1 MTKAP
6 RLSPRALALTDR
18 LLARLPTTVAMLEAW
33 WEQQAGVR
41 RVEMFMLLKHLDG
54 ERWDYDRAAKMVRP
68 MGAKPAAV
76 EPSPQVRAAVST
88 RTHRH
93 AGTSTPIITEKMIKA
108 STPAA
113 MPGGSGHGG
122 GVGVVKASRVATKA
136 PTPAGESVADMVTDM
151 PPAVFLAKA
160 AEMMGDAVKAMN
172 KAPVSVPA
180 FTLPPIPVRTIQPS
194 VLSASIVTVGWGKP
208 PSGPEGQ
215 IDPSAPVTAMV
226 GGVTM
231 SGLAAAVQEAARAYQ
246 RALLSPPTTP
256 RPPAKPR
263 QSKPVTGSVSE
274 RVRASVCRKPG
285 TVGEVIARFHDVNEN
300 TVRGAL
306 GTLKSKGL
314 VGHTGG
320 KYGAPRG

>member
-1 MTKAP
+1 MNKAP

-18 LLARLPTTVAMLEAW
+18 LLARLPTTVPMLEAW

-54 ERWDYDRAAKMVRP
+54 ERWDYDRTAKMVRP

-76 EPSPQVRAAVST
+76 PPTTMRDVEAAAKAVHTMKAPPFAPPRFVLSPKANRAPFAPATTV
-88 RTHRH
+88 
-93 AGTSTPIITEKMIKA
+93 TE
-108 STPAA
+108 
-113 MPGGSGHGG
+113 
-122 GVGVVKASRVATKA
+122 A
-136 PTPAGESVADMVTDM
+136 PTPD
-151 PPAVFLAKA
+151 PA
-160 AEMMGDAVKAMN
+160 
-172 KAPVSVPA
+172 APVAVPA
-180 FTLPPIPVRTIQPS
+180 FTLPPIPAQTLPSS
-194 VLSASIVTVGWGKP
+194 VLDAGILTIGRTDKP
-208 PSGPEGQ
+208 AG
-215 IDPSAPVTAMV
+215 PVTAMV

-231 SGLAAAVQEAARAYQ
+231 SGSAAAVKAATEAYQ

-285 TVGEVIARFHDVNEN
+285 TVGEVIGRFPDVNEN
-300 TVRGAL
+300 TIRGAL
-306 GTLKSKGL
+306 GTLKAKGL